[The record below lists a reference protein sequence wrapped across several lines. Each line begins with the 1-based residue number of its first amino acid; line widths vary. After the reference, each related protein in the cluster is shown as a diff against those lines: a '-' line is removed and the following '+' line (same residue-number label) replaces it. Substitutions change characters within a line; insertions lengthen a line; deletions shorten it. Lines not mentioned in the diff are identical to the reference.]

1 MKYAFHAALLG
12 IWGLIV
18 AQIPA
23 TESTWVRWEFC
34 SLAILTV
41 LASVVV
47 EAYFNERKDQNAEK
61 IRSRKR
67 PEKS

>member
-1 MKYAFHAALLG
+1 MKYVFHAALLG

-23 TESTWVRWEFC
+23 TESTGARWGFC

-41 LASVVV
+41 FASVVV
-47 EAYFNERKDQNAEK
+47 EAYFNERKENAEK

-67 PEKS
+67 SEKS

>member
-1 MKYAFHAALLG
+1 MKYFFHATLLG

-23 TESTWVRWEFC
+23 TESTWARWGFC

-47 EAYFNERKDQNAEK
+47 EAYFNERNENAEK

>member
-1 MKYAFHAALLG
+1 MKYVFHAALLG

-18 AQIPA
+18 AQIQ
-23 TESTWVRWEFC
+23 TTGSTWARWGFC

-41 LASVVV
+41 FASVVV
-47 EAYFNERKDQNAEK
+47 EAYFNERKENAEK

>member
-1 MKYAFHAALLG
+1 MKYVFHAALLG

-23 TESTWVRWEFC
+23 TESTWVRWGFC
-34 SLAILTV
+34 SLAVLTV
-41 LASVVV
+41 FASVVV
-47 EAYFNERKDQNAEK
+47 EAYFNERKENVEK

-67 PEKS
+67 IEKS

>member
-1 MKYAFHAALLG
+1 MKYLFHAALLG
-12 IWGLIV
+12 VWGLIV

-23 TESTWVRWEFC
+23 TESTWARWGFC

-41 LASVVV
+41 FASVVV
-47 EAYFNERKDQNAEK
+47 EAYFNERKENAEK

-67 PEKS
+67 TEKS

>member
-1 MKYAFHAALLG
+1 MKYVFHAALLG
-12 IWGLIV
+12 IWGLII

-23 TESTWVRWEFC
+23 TESTWVRWGFC
-34 SLAILTV
+34 SLAVLTV
-41 LASVVV
+41 FASVVV
-47 EAYFNERKDQNAEK
+47 EAYFNERKENVEK

>member
-1 MKYAFHAALLG
+1 MKYVFHAALLG

-18 AQIPA
+18 AQIQM
-23 TESTWVRWEFC
+23 TESTWVRWGFC

-47 EAYFNERKDQNAEK
+47 EAYFNERKENAEK

>member
-1 MKYAFHAALLG
+1 MKYVFHAALLG

-23 TESTWVRWEFC
+23 TESTWARWGYAGAA
-34 SLAILTV
+34 LALVFVAI
-41 LASVVV
+41 VV
-47 EAYFNERKDQNAEK
+47 EAYFKEKEEENAEK

-67 PEKS
+67 FKKS

>member
-1 MKYAFHAALLG
+1 MKYVFHAALLG
-12 IWGLIV
+12 IWGLII

-23 TESTWVRWEFC
+23 TESTLVRWGFC
-34 SLAILTV
+34 SIAILTV

-47 EAYFNERKDQNAEK
+47 EAYFNERKENVEK

>member
-1 MKYAFHAALLG
+1 MKYIFHTALLG
-12 IWGLIV
+12 IWGIIV

-23 TESTWVRWEFC
+23 TESTWVRWGFC

-47 EAYFNERKDQNAEK
+47 EAYFNERKENAEK

>member
-1 MKYAFHAALLG
+1 MKYVFHAALLG

-18 AQIPA
+18 AQIQM
-23 TESTWVRWEFC
+23 TESTWVRWGFC

-47 EAYFNERKDQNAEK
+47 EAYFNEREEENAEK

>member
-1 MKYAFHAALLG
+1 MKYLFHATLLG

-18 AQIPA
+18 AQIQTTEA
-23 TESTWVRWEFC
+23 TWARWGFC

-41 LASVVV
+41 FASAVA
-47 EAYFNERKDQNAEK
+47 EAYFNERKEDAEK

-67 PEKS
+67 FKKS

>member
-1 MKYAFHAALLG
+1 MKYVFHATLLG

-23 TESTWVRWEFC
+23 TESTWARWVFC

-47 EAYFNERKDQNAEK
+47 EAYFNERKENAEK

>member
-1 MKYAFHAALLG
+1 MKYVFHAALLG
-12 IWGLIV
+12 IWGLII
-18 AQIPA
+18 AQIQM
-23 TESTWVRWEFC
+23 TESTWARWGFC

-47 EAYFNERKDQNAEK
+47 EAYFNERKENAEK

>member
-1 MKYAFHAALLG
+1 MKYVFHAALLG
-12 IWGLIV
+12 IWGIIL
-18 AQIPA
+18 AQVQM
-23 TESTWVRWEFC
+23 TESTWGRWGFC

-47 EAYFNERKDQNAEK
+47 EAYFNERKENAEK

-67 PEKS
+67 P